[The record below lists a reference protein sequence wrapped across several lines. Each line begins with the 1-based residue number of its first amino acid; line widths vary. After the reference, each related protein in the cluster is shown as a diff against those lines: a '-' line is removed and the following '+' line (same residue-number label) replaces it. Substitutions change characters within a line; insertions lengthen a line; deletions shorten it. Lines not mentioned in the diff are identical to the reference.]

1 MWENVEPGLGG
12 GMEAS
17 GGVMKWSGSHSLPCA
32 DLCQVT
38 IISSFIYRVDER
50 STSINLFRDTWQL
63 EKKKLQ
69 PVQME
74 WG

>member
-1 MWENVEPGLGG
+1 MWENVGPGIGG
-12 GMEAS
+12 GVEAS
-17 GGVMKWSGSHSLPCA
+17 SGVMKWSVSHSLLRP

-38 IISSFIYRVDER
+38 IISSLIYRVDER
-50 STSINLFRDTWQL
+50 PTSINLFRDIWQL
-63 EKKKLQ
+63 GEKKLQ